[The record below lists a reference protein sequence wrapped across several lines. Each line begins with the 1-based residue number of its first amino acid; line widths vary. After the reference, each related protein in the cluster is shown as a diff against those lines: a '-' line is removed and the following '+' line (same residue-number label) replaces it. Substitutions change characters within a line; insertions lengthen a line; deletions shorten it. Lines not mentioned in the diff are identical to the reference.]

1 MGKRSRFEDI
11 LDLEDE
17 LSWRTE
23 KEPNNRADGDSDNDE
38 DTVVVEEPVVV
49 KSSKKNKKPLVSEE
63 PEKRQRERGDASSR
77 MNMLGGNQ
85 PAFVSCKL
93 QDVMLNFGSQ
103 QVLKNASWEVKTGDR
118 VGLVGANGG
127 GKSSQLKML
136 IGDIEASA
144 GEIVKQPSSLKLAF
158 LRQEFYDELDLDR
171 TLKEELM
178 SVFTE
183 ETKLME
189 ELAEVEKEIETTMDD
204 VDKMQEVI
212 ERVTDLQ
219 VKAEKM
225 GVSLLDSK
233 VEKCIDMMGF
243 AVEDSGL
250 PVSAF
255 SGGWKMRIGLG
266 KILLQEPNILLL
278 DEPTNHLD
286 LETVGWLEN
295 FLKEQ
300 SIPMVIVSH
309 DREFL
314 NQVATK
320 IVDCE
325 NGETTTWEGNYEMF
339 MKQKA
344 QAKEKQ
350 QKAYEA
356 QQKKLR
362 EAKQFINQNKMTP
375 SKASQVSRKQKVV
388 DEMSANPVKRPWD
401 GGKPFVFRFPLAP
414 KLNEEVSNL
423 SHMTHGYGDNH
434 LFNDVTFRIQP
445 GERIA
450 FLGPNGA
457 GKSTLLRLVLGFE
470 KPLEGKA
477 GLFHR
482 SVIANYFEQNQA
494 DALDLTKT
502 VLQSVEEAA
511 DMDMLSNDLRAL
523 LGKFLFKGDA
533 VHKKVES
540 LSGGEKARLSLCL
553 MMLRPANVIV
563 LDEPTNHLDIP
574 AKEMLEE
581 ALQHFDGTV
590 LIVSHDRYFVS
601 QTATT
606 IVDIQDQK
614 LVRYEG
620 DYRYYLEKHKDVEEK
635 VSTRYIAGSAGIQ
648 SARVIDQESMQKQK
662 QKQKMSKHLSQKGN
676 LSSGKKGKGVKN
688 AKRSAL

>member
-1 MGKRSRFEDI
+1 MQCLVSSHWVYFSSPGMAHISQLRSCEGYHLLDTGMPHPHASGNPSPFHVILGSLVGTTLVTLAVRVMSASGPSSALWTSSAISHLVPATAVPSVTSFVPASSAVSAARSWDHAVAGSASLTPEQNSMALSSVPVRIPDEVMPIRPPVAALLGVVAATFTLALLAVRRVFSRDTVAIYPLSSVVHDRSYHVMMGKRSRFEDI

-300 SIPMVIVSH
+300 VS
-309 DREFL
+309 
-314 NQVATK
+314 
-320 IVDCE
+320 
-325 NGETTTWEGNYEMF
+325 
-339 MKQKA
+339 
-344 QAKEKQ
+344 
-350 QKAYEA
+350 
-356 QQKKLR
+356 
-362 EAKQFINQNKMTP
+362 
-375 SKASQVSRKQKVV
+375 
-388 DEMSANPVKRPWD
+388 
-401 GGKPFVFRFPLAP
+401 
-414 KLNEEVSNL
+414 
-423 SHMTHGYGDNH
+423 
-434 LFNDVTFRIQP
+434 
-445 GERIA
+445 
-450 FLGPNGA
+450 
-457 GKSTLLRLVLGFE
+457 LLRQFVS
-470 KPLEGKA
+470 
-477 GLFHR
+477 
-482 SVIANYFEQNQA
+482 SVIIDNIW
-494 DALDLTKT
+494 TKFY
-502 VLQSVEEAA
+502 QEH
-511 DMDMLSNDLRAL
+511 
-523 LGKFLFKGDA
+523 GKFSQEFFWGR
-533 VHKKVES
+533 V
-540 LSGGEKARLSLCL
+540 LCG
-553 MMLRPANVIV
+553 
-563 LDEPTNHLDIP
+563 H
-574 AKEMLEE
+574 
-581 ALQHFDGTV
+581 
-590 LIVSHDRYFVS
+590 
-601 QTATT
+601 
-606 IVDIQDQK
+606 QD
-614 LVRYEG
+614 
-620 DYRYYLEKHKDVEEK
+620 
-635 VSTRYIAGSAGIQ
+635 SCFTFAS
-648 SARVIDQESMQKQK
+648 
-662 QKQKMSKHLSQKGN
+662 
-676 LSSGKKGKGVKN
+676 
-688 AKRSAL
+688 